1 LLGSKA
7 WSGAE
12 GFFSGAQ
19 NFARRDGNSDRLG
32 PELTQLIRAC
42 AWFDVLRF
50 VRDSIVHEG
59 ARPMVFPGYERITFQ
74 VYAENVE
81 GLQIEA
87 LMFNESLVDFELYAG
102 VLIGQTIGFS
112 RS

>member
-1 LLGSKA
+1 
-7 WSGAE
+7 
-12 GFFSGAQ
+12 
-19 NFARRDGNSDRLG
+19 
-32 PELTQLIRAC
+32 
-42 AWFDVLRF
+42 
-50 VRDSIVHEG
+50 
-59 ARPMVFPGYERITFQ
+59 MVFPGYERITFQ